1 MTNDETIL
9 TSNGFASGV
18 LGLDPYDWQARA
30 IIPVEE
36 AMKGPFPSQNPQTVA
51 VVAPNGSGKDGII
64 IPSLVYYWLFYNPR
78 GRVIITSK
86 SDLQLTTQT
95 IPSLDRH
102 WRKFGWAEPVRSPRY
117 TLITPKGGSLLA
129 FVTNEGV
136 RIEGAHSRPGEP
148 LMVIVN
154 EAKSVEM
161 DIFQGLDR
169 CTIDMLVLISSPGL
183 RNGRFFDACT
193 NPTLGYTVIRAGLA
207 DCPHIPQ
214 AHIDDVIAKWGPNH
228 PFTRST
234 LHGEFMSQED
244 GVQFTNTIEEIQS
257 CIDSPPKWKPGFRY
271 GFFDF
276 AEGRAENVLVIRN
289 GNKYEIADA
298 WREVNEDAVVGRAIF
313 LLNKHDLKN
322 GMWGADAAAKSIL
335 DKMAQSG
342 FTGNRQNF
350 GQTLPNSPYKSWVAM
365 AWREFAQKVINREVI
380 LPDDPVLKKQGTD
393 RKKTWSPTGKL
404 AVEDKLVM
412 LKERQIESPDRWD
425 ALVGCGMSHDDTL
438 DVPENIIDLTTWKQQ
453 SGRNSSVAKCV
464 GTY

>member
-1 MTNDETIL
+1 MTTDEAIL

-18 LGLDPYDWQARA
+18 LGLHPYDWQARA
-30 IIPVEE
+30 LLPMEDAMRGIP
-36 AMKGPFPSQNPQTVA
+36 QQLA

-64 IPSLVYYWLFYNPR
+64 IPSLAYYWLFYNPR

-86 SDLQLTTQT
+86 SDLQLSTQT

-102 WRKFGWAEPVRSPRY
+102 WRKFGWSEPVRSPRY
-117 TLITPKGGSLLA
+117 TLITPKGGILHA

-154 EAKSVEM
+154 EAKSVDM
-161 DIFQGLDR
+161 DIYQGLDR

-183 RNGRFFDACT
+183 RNGRFYEACT
-193 NPTLGYTVIRAGLA
+193 KLADRYTVIRAGLA

-214 AHIDDVIAKWGPNH
+214 SHIDDVIAKWGPNH

-244 GVQFTNTIEEIQS
+244 GIQFTNTIEEVES
-257 CIDSPPKWKPGFRY
+257 CIVFPPQWKPGFQY

-289 GNKYEIADA
+289 GNKYEVADA

-313 LLNKHDLKN
+313 LVNKYNLKN
-322 GMWGADAAAKSIL
+322 GQWGADAAAKSIL
-335 DKMAQSG
+335 DKMAQAG
-342 FTGNRQNF
+342 FVGNRQNF
-350 GQTLPNSPYKSWVAM
+350 GQTLPNSPYKSWVAA
-365 AWREFAQKVINREVI
+365 AWREFADKIKNREVI
-380 LPDDPVLKKQGTD
+380 IPDDPVLKDQGTS
-393 RKKTWSPTGKL
+393 RKKIISPLGKL
-404 AVEDKLVM
+404 AVEDKAVM
-412 LKERQIESPDRWD
+412 LRDRGVESPDRWD
-425 ALVGCGMSHDDTL
+425 ALVGAAAAHDDSME
-438 DVPENIIDLTTWKQQ
+438 VHENVIDLTQWKLNDQ
-453 SGRNSSVAKCV
+453 SARRIAKCV
-464 GTY
+464 GSY